1 MKALICKNTQL
12 KSYSNFKFWLF
23 WQQLATLAKMQF
35 FQILLPESQ
44 WRIPASQ
51 FVYISHTAQTALTNS
66 LDLKFTVIMLF
77 LVPICYIKS
86 FMEYN
91 EGNLLLI

>member
-1 MKALICKNTQL
+1 MKALICKNTWF

-44 WRIPASQ
+44 WRIPAS
-51 FVYISHTAQTALTNS
+51 
-66 LDLKFTVIMLF
+66 
-77 LVPICYIKS
+77 
-86 FMEYN
+86 
-91 EGNLLLI
+91 